1 MEIDAKGQGEREFVS
16 SSQSCAENLR
26 HVSQGEK
33 AHLQADIQTRTDGND
48 ETREFF
54 GDAMRFD
61 FKTKFLE
68 QLCSKPHKSA
78 CAPHK
83 PACRTTGN
91 RSVFGTTYRA
101 WTGRPR
107 DPRAHTAEA
116 ADEIWRSTPRVVSQN
131 AISTSSAR
139 VHADTSDCAVL
150 ASLCMPQPH
159 SPGSRV
165 DSTFKHGH
173 HQRIYCRMHAFG
185 FGQQR
190 SDGAHNSSLDKLA
203 QLQENARK

>member
-1 MEIDAKGQGEREFVS
+1 MQATGPTGMEIDAKGQGEREFVS

-116 ADEIWRSTPRVVSQN
+116 ADQMRKSTPRMSELECN
-131 AISTSSAR
+131 LHACTPTLSTSQLRKFCA
-139 VHADTSDCAVL
+139 TS
-150 ASLCMPQPH
+150 Q
-159 SPGSRV
+159 SRI
-165 DSTFKHGH
+165 
-173 HQRIYCRMHAFG
+173 RI
-185 FGQQR
+185 
-190 SDGAHNSSLDKLA
+190 
-203 QLQENARK
+203 